1 MERSVEREGVRW
13 LSRSEA
19 VDFKLQVKH
28 KNRFASHANHV
39 PVAFPVSITSFVFSI
54 TISP

>member
-19 VDFKLQVKH
+19 VDFMLQVKH
-28 KNRFASHANHV
+28 KNRFASYANHV